1 MGLYLKEISYDMKD
15 EIMDYRKEFIEH
27 QSSLDGTS
35 GLDNYNCFD
44 EWYEHLQ
51 SLKNK
56 ESLPEGFV
64 SSSTYV
70 LIANNYIVGM
80 IDIRHELNDGLLKT
94 GGHIGYSV
102 RPSQRLKGYASS
114 MLKLGLD
121 KCREFGINN
130 VLVTCHENNLASK
143 RTIEKNGGVLENS
156 IDHHLRYWITLTP
169 RPIMTIVMQNKSEIV
184 IELYPEVAPRS
195 ISSLIPLIQKNMYQ
209 NMIIERIVPGFVL
222 QPWYDE
228 KTMPEEFQYVID
240 GEFEVNGYPNDI
252 EMNTYTVAL
261 AGDGKHTSGV
271 GCFYI
276 VVGEERK
283 KDLQG
288 HYAGIGKVI
297 SGFDEIE
304 RMMQVKT
311 RQIDIGV
318 EGVLVYKPLEDE
330 VIDNIYI
337 DLKGYQ
343 PVEVELISFGG
354 E

>member
-1 MGLYLKEISYDMKD
+1 MEMYLAEIGYDMKD
-15 EIMDYRKEFIEH
+15 EIMDYRREFIEN
-27 QSSLDGTS
+27 QSCLHGTS
-35 GLDNYNCFD
+35 GLDDYDNFD
-44 EWYEHLQ
+44 DWYERIQKFKDKGH
-51 SLKNK
+51 
-56 ESLPEGFV
+56 LPEGFV

-70 LIANNYIVGM
+70 LLVDNQIVGM
-80 IDIRHELNDGLLKT
+80 IDIRHELNEGLLKT

-102 RPSQRLKGYASS
+102 RPSKRQQGYASE
-114 MLKLGLD
+114 MLKLGLE
-121 KCREFGINN
+121 KCRELGIYK
-130 VLVTCHENNLASK
+130 VLVTCLEDNIASK
-143 RTIEKNGGVLENS
+143 KTIEKNGGVFENC
-156 IDHHLRYWITLTP
+156 IEHYFRYWITLTP
-169 RPIMTIVMQNKSEIV
+169 HPMMTIVMKNQSKIV
-184 IELYPEVAPRS
+184 IELYPEIAPHS
-195 ISSLIPLIQKNMYQ
+195 ISSLIPLIQKNLYQ
-209 NMIIERIVPGFVL
+209 NMTIERLVPGFVL

-228 KTMPEEFQYVID
+228 NTMPEEFQYVID
-240 GEFEVNGYPNDI
+240 GEFEVNGYPNYI

-261 AGDGKHTSGV
+261 AGDGKQTSGV

-297 SGFDEIE
+297 SGFEEID
-304 RMMQVKT
+304 RIMQVKT

-318 EGVLVYKPLEDE
+318 EGVLVYKPLKDE

-343 PVEVELISFGG
+343 VEDVDLIPFGG